1 LRREIRRDFSHA
13 ATVTANVISIDQGL
27 QGELPMK
34 SILFTTLAACAIC
47 GCATQPAAPPTSW
60 GKQGIS
66 MLDYRTDGGQCA
78 VLAAT
83 QNSKDNGANTAG
95 GINGQNS
102 SAPETTGG
110 NAAVASG
117 PSVGASAGAAFPTG
131 GGTYRDMANPDMVQR
146 AATQQRTSDLANQRA
161 RTDSLKKCL
170 SERGYT
176 EFALTP
182 EQRAHLA
189 TLPEGSDARRE
200 YLYKLA
206 TDGSVLKSQAVSHPA
221 PKAGS

>member
-1 LRREIRRDFSHA
+1 
-13 ATVTANVISIDQGL
+13 
-27 QGELPMK
+27 MK
-34 SILFTTLAACAIC
+34 SMFFTTLAACAIC

-60 GKQGIS
+60 GKEGIS

-83 QNSKDNGANTAG
+83 QNSKENGANTAG
-95 GINGQNS
+95 GINGHNS
-102 SAPETTGG
+102 SAPEQTGG

-117 PSVGASAGAAFPTG
+117 PSVGAASGAAFPTG

-146 AATQQRTSDLANQRA
+146 AATQQRTNDLANQKA
-161 RTDSLKKCL
+161 RTETLKTCL
-170 SERGYT
+170 VQRGYT
-176 EFALTP
+176 EFTLTP

-206 TDGSVLKSQAVSHPA
+206 TDAKVLKSQAVPHTA

>member
-1 LRREIRRDFSHA
+1 MKTIFF
-13 ATVTANVISIDQGL
+13 TAI
-27 QGELPMK
+27 
-34 SILFTTLAACAIC
+34 AACAIC
-47 GCATQPAAPPTSW
+47 GCATEPAAPPTSW

-83 QNSKDNGANTAG
+83 QASKENGANTAG

-102 SAPETTGG
+102 SAPSQTGG
-110 NAAVASG
+110 NAAVAAG
-117 PSVGASAGAAFPTG
+117 PSVGASSGGLPTG
-131 GGTYRDMANPDMVQR
+131 GGTYRDMANPDLVQR
-146 AATQQRTSDLANQRA
+146 AATQQRTSDLANQKA
-161 RTDSLKKCL
+161 RTEGLKKCL
-170 SERGYT
+170 TDRGYT
-176 EFALTP
+176 EFALTA

-206 TDGSVLKSQAVSHPA
+206 TDGSVLKAQAVQHGTPA
-221 PKAGS
+221 K

>member
-1 LRREIRRDFSHA
+1 
-13 ATVTANVISIDQGL
+13 
-27 QGELPMK
+27 MK
-34 SILFTTLAACAIC
+34 SIFFTAIAACAIC

-60 GKQGIS
+60 GKEGIS

-83 QNSKDNGANTAG
+83 QSSKENGANTAG

-102 SAPETTGG
+102 SAPAQTQG
-110 NAAVASG
+110 NAAVSAG
-117 PSVGASAGAAFPTG
+117 PSVGASSGGAFPTG
-131 GGTYRDMANPDMVQR
+131 GGTYRDMANPDLVQR
-146 AATQQRTSDLANQRA
+146 AATQQRTSDLANQKA
-161 RTDSLKKCL
+161 RTEGLKKCL
-170 SERGYT
+170 TDRGYT
-176 EFALTP
+176 EFTLSA

-206 TDGSVLKSQAVSHPA
+206 TDANVIKTQAVQHAAPA
-221 PKAGS
+221 R